1 MSKIALITGGSSGLG
16 FAMAKYLGKQ
26 GYKIILT
33 ARRENKLKEAAEK
46 LKNQNIETS
55 YISADVTNA
64 KDLENV
70 SKFIRENFNGI
81 DFLILNAGVV
91 SVKLLNEYNDIQ
103 ELKQDIDID
112 LLGVV
117 QSAYYFESLLNPG
130 AKVLL
135 ISSAL
140 GLFGMAGYTTYSA
153 AKAGVL
159 NFGDAWRRELITK
172 NINLYV
178 ATPADIDTPQFHYEM
193 DSHPQW
199 MKEKS
204 SPRKPHSADFIA
216 KKIISKCKGKYR
228 FLIIPTSDVKLLFF
242 LFRILPISWRN
253 FILDRIFPIPN
264 FKKQ

>member
-1 MSKIALITGGSSGLG
+1 MSDKVALITGGSSGLG
-16 FAMAKYLGKQ
+16 FAMAKRLGNK
-26 GYKIILT
+26 GYKIILL
-33 ARRENKLKEAAEK
+33 ARRESKLQEAIAQMKK
-46 LKNQNIETS
+46 LNIDAT
-55 YISADVTNA
+55 YIRADVTQ
-64 KDLENV
+64 KEDLV
-70 SKFIRENFNGI
+70 RAREFVEKNYKGI

-91 SVKLLNEYNDIQ
+91 SVKLLNEYPTIK
-103 ELKQDIDID
+103 ELRQDIEID

-117 QSAYYFESLLNPG
+117 QSAYYFESLLRTG

-159 NFGDAWRRELITK
+159 NFGDAWRRELINK

-204 SPRKPHSADFIA
+204 SPRKPHKADYIA
-216 KKIISKCKGKYR
+216 KKILSKCKGKYK
-228 FLIIPTSDVKLLFF
+228 FLIIPTSDVKLLYF
-242 LFRILPISWRN
+242 LFRILPISWKN
-253 FILDRIFPIPN
+253 FILDKIFPIPN
-264 FKKQ
+264 F